1 MRSGW
6 VVNWDPPGTKIPG
19 MVAAL
24 EGVAAAAG
32 EEEVAVE
39 TDSATTGVALAG
51 PRSSTHSR
59 MGARVEATASAR
71 ACSPPSADLRV
82 CVCVCVCVCQ
92 CVCVCVC
99 ACVYVC
105 VCVCLCVYVCLC
117 VCVCVCCV

>member
-71 ACSPPSADLRV
+71 ACSPPSADFPDPAADSPTAGAAADAVATPVLETGT
-82 CVCVCVCVCQ
+82 
-92 CVCVCVC
+92 
-99 ACVYVC
+99 
-105 VCVCLCVYVCLC
+105 
-117 VCVCVCCV
+117 